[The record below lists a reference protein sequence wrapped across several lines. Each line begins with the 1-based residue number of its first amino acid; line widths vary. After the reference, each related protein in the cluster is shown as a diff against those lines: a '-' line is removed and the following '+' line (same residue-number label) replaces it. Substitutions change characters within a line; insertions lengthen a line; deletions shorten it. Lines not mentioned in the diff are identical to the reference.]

1 MTKLLIRLG
10 INAIAVYAAIFL
22 LNGRGINAEASG
34 WLYYI
39 VLGLIFGLVNA
50 ILRPFL
56 VFLSCP
62 LIILTLGLGSLLINT
77 LMFYLSGLIGQYFGF
92 GFSVDGFWPAFFGS
106 LIVSV
111 VSFILGMLFHDELK
125 GRRPLPRPR
134 RD

>member
-10 INAIAVYAAIFL
+10 INALAVYAAIYL
-22 LNGRGINAEASG
+22 LNGRGITAEASG
-34 WLYYI
+34 WWYYL

-50 ILRPFL
+50 ILRPIL
-56 VFLSCP
+56 ITLSCP

-111 VSFILGMLFHDELK
+111 VTTVLGLLFHDELY
-125 GRRPLPRPR
+125 GRRSRPKPR